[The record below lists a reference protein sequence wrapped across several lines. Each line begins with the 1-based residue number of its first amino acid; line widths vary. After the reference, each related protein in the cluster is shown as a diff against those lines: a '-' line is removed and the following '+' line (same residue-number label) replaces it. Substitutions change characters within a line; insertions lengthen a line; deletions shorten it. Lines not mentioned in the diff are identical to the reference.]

1 MLSVHTSQIFLIT
14 NLQSIVRFFNAH
26 QPLYK
31 TRRLNALN
39 EHRFSA
45 TNYKV
50 PTIPPNERNIK
61 RKKKQP
67 PSVKIKKIN
76 LRKKTDSISS
86 RSNRSLITFSLVQGK
101 AKTAVSFSSLTNHFR
116 QTSIVGQPLKMFWA
130 PPQCLGKLNDYYYHP
145 H

>member
-61 RKKKQP
+61 RKKIA
-67 PSVKIKKIN
+67 SISENKKIN
-76 LRKKTDSISS
+76 LREKTLILYPLGLTDLLSPLALY
-86 RSNRSLITFSLVQGK
+86 RERQKRPSLLV
-101 AKTAVSFSSLTNHFR
+101 R
-116 QTSIVGQPLKMFWA
+116 
-130 PPQCLGKLNDYYYHP
+130 
-145 H
+145 

>member
-61 RKKKQP
+61 RKK
-67 PSVKIKKIN
+67 IA
-76 LRKKTDSISS
+76 SISE
-86 RSNRSLITFSLVQGK
+86 NKKNKFK
-101 AKTAVSFSSLTNHFR
+101 KKKN
-116 QTSIVGQPLKMFWA
+116 
-130 PPQCLGKLNDYYYHP
+130 
-145 H
+145 